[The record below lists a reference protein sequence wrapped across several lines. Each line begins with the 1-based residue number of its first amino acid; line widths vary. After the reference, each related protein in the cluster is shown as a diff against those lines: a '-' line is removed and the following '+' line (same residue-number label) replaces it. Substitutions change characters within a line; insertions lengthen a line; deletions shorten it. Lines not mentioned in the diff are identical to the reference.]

1 MVKWRFVQYSVR
13 VLNFCKTSPV
23 ILKLLFVETWTN
35 DLKYILFIFYFP
47 KTSNYI
53 IFFKFTCLYNIV
65 YFTSF
70 NSFFQEM
77 DIVLFDPN
85 AIANMYK
92 RWKFSSWD
100 INAKRFGAYNNH
112 IDNLFFGN
120 TGGWEQECGGEL
132 LFLENKKHVPWVPD
146 TIGQ

>member
-112 IDNLFFGN
+112 IDNLFLETQEAGN
-120 TGGWEQECGGEL
+120 RSAAGSCCFWKIR
-132 LFLENKKHVPWVPD
+132 NMYPD
-146 TIGQ
+146 TTGQ